1 MPLIIVP
8 TPVGNLEDMTLR
20 GLRELEEASVILCE
34 DTRRTIKLLNYYG
47 IKKTLIAC
55 HQHNERAKAEE
66 LMTRLESGER
76 IALVSDAGTPG
87 ISDPG
92 FIIIKK
98 AIERGLP
105 VDALPGANAILPAL
119 LMSGISPRTFTFAG
133 FLESEGSKRGAKISE
148 LAELSSALVF
158 YIAPHDLDE
167 DLEFI
172 LLHLGDREAAL
183 VREISKVHQE
193 TIRGMLSEL
202 KKISRERQVRG
213 EIVLVVSGADK
224 TSDKRVDWRSEAIS
238 MKGKGIFDK
247 EIANALFESY
257 GIPRN
262 AVKAFLLGHDGL
274 AEFQTGGKE

>member
-1 MPLIIVP
+1 MPLVIVP

-20 GLRELEEASVILCE
+20 GLRELKEASVILCE

-55 HQHNERAKAEE
+55 HQHNERARAEE

-76 IALVSDAGTPG
+76 VALVSDAGTPG

-92 FIIIKK
+92 FIIIKES
-98 AIERGLP
+98 IERGFP

-133 FLESEGSKRGAKISE
+133 FLEGEGSRRGAKISE
-148 LAELSSALVF
+148 LAGLSSALVF
-158 YIAPHDLDE
+158 YIAPHDLDK

-172 LLHLGDREAAL
+172 LRHLGDREAAL
-183 VREISKVHQE
+183 VREISKAYQE
-193 TIRGMLSEL
+193 TIRGTLSEL
-202 KKISRERQVRG
+202 KKISRERRVRG
-213 EIVLVVSGADK
+213 EIVLVVSG
-224 TSDKRVDWRSEAIS
+224 SDKSGDDSADWRSEAMS
-238 MKGKGIFDK
+238 MKEEGIFDK
-247 EIANALFESY
+247 EIANKLFESY

-262 AVKAFLLGHDGL
+262 TVKAFLLGQDGL
-274 AEFQTGGKE
+274 VEFQTGGKE